1 MHLESRKKG
10 GVRGKFQTIRHNY
23 RRAQMPQQQRMH
35 MNRKGIKQQIIESTK
50 QQQLEKKLSKKQNA
64 VKNII
69 DIISIYHAMHTIDEN
84 TFNESMYDNIIDE
97 LEKQEPGL
105 ILPSYNEVHDIE
117 EKVIHNE
124 KIKKEIDRIRRTTY
138 GKQTSSL
145 SVLLTFILI
154 LSSIGI
160 TPADAFIWLLP
171 LGTILGSSLTIY
183 TGHKIGQLY
192 RNHIPA
198 SSNSA
203 SNPVSSPAPPVPSP
217 ARRPNAPKANA
228 PKANAPKAN
237 APKANA
243 PKANAPKANAPKAP
257 NAPKAN
263 APKAPNA
270 PNENSYN
277 NLSIADLDLEIQ
289 KMINSYSNQYTY
301 PSK

>member
-10 GVRGKFQTIRHNY
+10 GVRGKFKTIRHNY

-192 RNHIPA
+192 RSDIPA
-198 SSNSA
+198 SSPA
-203 SNPVSSPAPPVPSP
+203 PPVSNPAPPVPSP
-217 ARRPNAPKANA
+217 ARRPNAPKAPKANA
-228 PKANAPKAN
+228 PNANAPKAN
-237 APKANA
+237 APNANA
-243 PKANAPKANAPKAP
+243 PKANAPNANAP
-257 NAPKAN
+257 NQ
-263 APKAPNA
+263 
-270 PNENSYN
+270 YN

-289 KMINSYSNQYTY
+289 KMINSMQV
-301 PSK
+301 KKQ